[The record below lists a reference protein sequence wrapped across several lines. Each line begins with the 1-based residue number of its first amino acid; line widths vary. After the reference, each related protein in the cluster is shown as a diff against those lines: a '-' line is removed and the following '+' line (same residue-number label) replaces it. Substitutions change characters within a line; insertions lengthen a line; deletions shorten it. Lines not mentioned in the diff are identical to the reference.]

1 MAIAFLFQ
9 QYFDTSLSNSRDW
22 NIGLFARFDLDCDEK
37 VFRGK
42 TTAVN
47 LLQDNRRR
55 TTLTKYA
62 VHECS
67 AVKK

>member
-1 MAIAFLFQ
+1 MAIALLFQ
-9 QYFDTSLSNSRDW
+9 QYFDTSPSNSRDW

-62 VHECS
+62 VHECI